1 MKCKQSW
8 ASISTENNL
17 VFFTCYS
24 NVQWVVSTGIQIPGL
39 ISSRRCIITRLQGRV
54 MPFD

>member
-1 MKCKQSW
+1 VKCKQSW
-8 ASISTENNL
+8 ASISTEYNL

-39 ISSRRCIITRLQGRV
+39 ISSRRCIITRLQGRA